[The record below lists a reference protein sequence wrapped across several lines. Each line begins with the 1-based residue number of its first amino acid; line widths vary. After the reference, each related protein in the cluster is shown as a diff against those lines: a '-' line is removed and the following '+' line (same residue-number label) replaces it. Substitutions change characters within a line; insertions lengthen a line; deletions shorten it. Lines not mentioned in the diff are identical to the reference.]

1 MNGPDT
7 EPVVD
12 EAEEEAFH
20 KIRTMPKEIG
30 VLLLVAGVG
39 GLVLPGPFGTP
50 FLILGG
56 VVLWPKTFDR
66 VEIWMERKFPKMHR
80 QSMRQINRFVA
91 DLERRYPLS
100 P

>member
-7 EPVVD
+7 DTAVD
-12 EAEEEAFH
+12 EAEEAAFH

-56 VVLWPKTFDR
+56 VVLWPKTFER
-66 VEIWMERKFPKMHR
+66 VEACMEKKFPKLHR